1 MPGSLRRYQIVLLGP
16 EAKADRTPILDAL
29 QRRVNELGDNIWNY
43 VDVLEDVA
51 AANFDP
57 TAPVVAVWSGSS
69 KSSDVAHLAALD
81 ALLSAAKPVIPI
93 VRDITNFRDQT
104 PLQLHAINGLPF
116 DGSVAHIDRVINTVL
131 EVLQLLRRRRR
142 LFISYARKDSR
153 SAAKQLF
160 GSLAERGFDVFL
172 DTHSVPAAANFQNQL
187 WHSMV
192 DSDLVV
198 LLDSDGVESSRWC
211 RAEYE
216 RADALSIGVIR
227 LLWPSRKIQP
237 ATDTLLFSLPVQ
249 LTGSDFRS
257 GSNTPTQSDELM
269 TMQ

>member
-29 QRRVNELGDNIWNY
+29 QRRVNELGDKIWNY

-93 VRDITNFRDQT
+93 VRDITNFRAQT

-142 LFISYARKDSR
+142 LFISYARKI
-153 SAAKQLF
+153 
-160 GSLAERGFDVFL
+160 RGPQPSSY
-172 DTHSVPAAANFQNQL
+172 SVP
-187 WHSMV
+187 
-192 DSDLVV
+192 
-198 LLDSDGVESSRWC
+198 
-211 RAEYE
+211 
-216 RADALSIGVIR
+216 
-227 LLWPSRKIQP
+227 WPSVALMYFSTHTACQQPRIFKIN
-237 ATDTLLFSLPVQ
+237 
-249 LTGSDFRS
+249 S
-257 GSNTPTQSDELM
+257 GIRWLIPIL
-269 TMQ
+269 